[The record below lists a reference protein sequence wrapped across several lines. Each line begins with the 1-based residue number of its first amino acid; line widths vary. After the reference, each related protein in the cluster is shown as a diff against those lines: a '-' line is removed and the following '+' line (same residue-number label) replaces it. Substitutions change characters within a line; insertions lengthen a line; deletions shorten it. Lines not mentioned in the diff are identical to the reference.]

1 MKKHVISYS
10 ESNQNS
16 QIGRGSVLLIK
27 GKAEQEGRNLYV
39 TTITGQVEIRPGIK
53 MVFLGDQI
61 YRVVYREER
70 FFGKKVDITSEEG
83 LKGILSLKNQGVPSI
98 VLNHNKTPYHWIT
111 TGFTDIGDALRNLGP
126 KLFSHDIIL
135 ESSNSEIPPVIDRV
149 LIEAMKT
156 ILKKEPTDV
165 EVEVV
170 DIKMEYESLDHSFED
185 GEIPEKSGNYGWM
198 WDLYLNVKVKDGSG
212 LKDELVNQGIIIDIL
227 DPVTAD
233 FLDISNDFEI
243 KIGFDT
249 RATWEVSRSFSEGYG
264 EEMTDIRNLVES
276 IQVGKYLFIDVSN
289 GIDRMSDKAAEIV
302 NEFEDKVYYLRS
314 LSDFWELT
322 D

>member
-10 ESNQNS
+10 ESNQTA

-27 GKAEQEGRNLYV
+27 GKAEHEGRKLYV

-70 FFGKKVDITSEEG
+70 FFGKKVDANGEEG
-83 LKGILSLKNQGVPSI
+83 LKGVLSLKNQGVPSI

-135 ESSNSEIPPVIDRV
+135 ESVNSEIPPVMDRV
-149 LIEAMKT
+149 LIETMKA
-156 ILKKEPTDV
+156 ILKKEPADV
-165 EVEVV
+165 EVEIA
-170 DIKMEYESLDHSFED
+170 DIEMEDVEVPEESGIYEWL
-185 GEIPEKSGNYGWM
+185 
-198 WDLYLNVKVKDGSG
+198 WDAYLSVTVKDGTG
-212 LKDELVNQGIIIDIL
+212 LKDELVDQGIIIDIL

-233 FLDISNDFEI
+233 FLDISNDIEI
-243 KIGFDT
+243 KIKVST
-249 RATWEVSRSFSEGYG
+249 TVTWSVSKSFSEGY
-264 EEMTDIRNLVES
+264 EAEMTSIRNLVES
-276 IQVGKYLFIDVSN
+276 VQVGDHLFVDVEN
-289 GIDRMSDKAAEIV
+289 GIDRMSDEATKML
-302 NEFEDKVYYLRS
+302 NEFEEKIYRFS
-314 LSDFWELT
+314 SPSDFWKLA

>member
-10 ESNQNS
+10 ESNQTA

-27 GKAEQEGRNLYV
+27 GKAEQDGRKLYV

-70 FFGKKVDITSEEG
+70 FFGKKVDVNGEEG
-83 LKGILSLKNQGVPSI
+83 LKGVLSLKNQGVPSI

-135 ESSNSEIPPVIDRV
+135 ESVNSEIPPVMDRV
-149 LIEAMKT
+149 FIEAMKA
-156 ILKKEPTDV
+156 ILKKEPSDV
-165 EVEVV
+165 EVEIA
-170 DIKMEYESLDHSFED
+170 DIEMEDVEVPEESGIYEWL
-185 GEIPEKSGNYGWM
+185 
-198 WDLYLNVKVKDGSG
+198 WDAYLSVTVKDGTG
-212 LKDELVNQGIIIDIL
+212 LKDELVDQGIIIDIL
-227 DPVTAD
+227 DQLTAD
-233 FLDISNDFEI
+233 FLDISNDIEI
-243 KIGFDT
+243 KIKVST
-249 RATWEVSRSFSEGYG
+249 TVTWSVSTSFSEGY
-264 EEMTDIRNLVES
+264 EAEMTRIRNLVES
-276 IQVGKYLFIDVSN
+276 IQVGDHLFVDVEN
-289 GIDRMSDKAAEIV
+289 GIDRMSDEATKIL
-302 NEFEDKVYYLRS
+302 NEFEEKIYRFS
-314 LSDFWELT
+314 SPSDFWKLA

>member
-10 ESNQNS
+10 ESNQTA

-27 GKAEQEGRNLYV
+27 GKAEQEGRKLYV

-70 FFGKKVDITSEEG
+70 FFGKKVDANGEEG
-83 LKGILSLKNQGVPSI
+83 LKGVLSLKNQGVPSI

-135 ESSNSEIPPVIDRV
+135 ESVNSEIPPVMDRV
-149 LIEAMKT
+149 LIETMKA
-156 ILKKEPTDV
+156 ILKKEPADV
-165 EVEVV
+165 EVEIA
-170 DIKMEYESLDHSFED
+170 DIEMEDVEVPEESGIYEWL
-185 GEIPEKSGNYGWM
+185 
-198 WDLYLNVKVKDGSG
+198 WDAYLSVTVKDGTG
-212 LKDELVNQGIIIDIL
+212 LKDELVDQGIIIDIL

-233 FLDISNDFEI
+233 FLDISNDIEI
-243 KIGFDT
+243 KIKVST
-249 RATWEVSRSFSEGYG
+249 TVTWSVSRSFSEGY
-264 EEMTDIRNLVES
+264 EAEMTRIRNLVES
-276 IQVGKYLFIDVSN
+276 VQVGDHLFVDVEN
-289 GIDRMSDKAAEIV
+289 GIDRMSDEATKML
-302 NEFEDKVYYLRS
+302 NEFEEKIYRFS
-314 LSDFWELT
+314 SPSDFWKLA

>member
-10 ESNQNS
+10 ESNQTA

-27 GKAEQEGRNLYV
+27 GKAEHEGRKLYV

-70 FFGKKVDITSEEG
+70 FFGKKVDANGEEG
-83 LKGILSLKNQGVPSI
+83 LKGVLSLKNQGVPSI

-135 ESSNSEIPPVIDRV
+135 ESVNSEIPPVMDRV
-149 LIEAMKT
+149 LIETMKA
-156 ILKKEPTDV
+156 ILKKEPADV
-165 EVEVV
+165 EVEIA
-170 DIKMEYESLDHSFED
+170 DIEMEDVEVPEESGIYEWL
-185 GEIPEKSGNYGWM
+185 
-198 WDLYLNVKVKDGSG
+198 WDAYLSVTVKDGTG
-212 LKDELVNQGIIIDIL
+212 LKDELVDQGIIIDIL

-233 FLDISNDFEI
+233 FLDISNDIEI
-243 KIGFDT
+243 KIKVST
-249 RATWEVSRSFSEGYG
+249 TVTWSVSRSFSEGY
-264 EEMTDIRNLVES
+264 EAEMTSIRNLVES
-276 IQVGKYLFIDVSN
+276 VQVGDHLFVDVEN
-289 GIDRMSDKAAEIV
+289 GIDRMSDEATKIL
-302 NEFEDKVYYLRS
+302 NEFEEKIYRFS
-314 LSDFWELT
+314 SPSDFWKLA

>member
-10 ESNQNS
+10 ESNQTA

-27 GKAEQEGRNLYV
+27 GKAEHEGRKLYV

-70 FFGKKVDITSEEG
+70 FFGKKVDANGEEG
-83 LKGILSLKNQGVPSI
+83 LKGVLSLKNQGVPSI

-135 ESSNSEIPPVIDRV
+135 ESVNSEIPPVMDRV
-149 LIEAMKT
+149 LIETMKA
-156 ILKKEPTDV
+156 ILKKEPADV
-165 EVEVV
+165 EVEIA
-170 DIKMEYESLDHSFED
+170 DIEMEDVEVPEESGIYEWL
-185 GEIPEKSGNYGWM
+185 
-198 WDLYLNVKVKDGSG
+198 WDAYLSVTVKDGTG
-212 LKDELVNQGIIIDIL
+212 LKDELVDQGIIIDIL

-233 FLDISNDFEI
+233 FLDISNDIEI
-243 KIGFDT
+243 KIKVST
-249 RATWEVSRSFSEGYG
+249 TVTWSVSRSFSEGY
-264 EEMTDIRNLVES
+264 EAEMTSIRNLVES
-276 IQVGKYLFIDVSN
+276 VQVGDHLFVDVEN
-289 GIDRMSDKAAEIV
+289 GIDRMSDEATKML
-302 NEFEDKVYYLRS
+302 NEFEEKIYRFS
-314 LSDFWELT
+314 SPSDFWKLA

>member
-10 ESNQNS
+10 ESNQTA

-27 GKAEQEGRNLYV
+27 GKAEQDGRKLYV

-70 FFGKKVDITSEEG
+70 FFGKKVDANGEEG
-83 LKGILSLKNQGVPSI
+83 LKGVLSLKNQGVPSI

-135 ESSNSEIPPVIDRV
+135 ESVNSEIPPVMDRV
-149 LIEAMKT
+149 LIETMKA
-156 ILKKEPTDV
+156 ILKKEPADV
-165 EVEVV
+165 EVEIA
-170 DIKMEYESLDHSFED
+170 DIEMEDVEVPEESGIYEWL
-185 GEIPEKSGNYGWM
+185 
-198 WDLYLNVKVKDGSG
+198 WDAYLSVTVKDGTG
-212 LKDELVNQGIIIDIL
+212 LKDELVDQGIIIDIL

-233 FLDISNDFEI
+233 FLDISNDIEI
-243 KIGFDT
+243 KIKVST
-249 RATWEVSRSFSEGYG
+249 TVTWSVSRSFSEGY
-264 EEMTDIRNLVES
+264 EAEMTSIRNLVES
-276 IQVGKYLFIDVSN
+276 VQVGDHLFVDVEN
-289 GIDRMSDKAAEIV
+289 GIDRMSDEATKIL
-302 NEFEDKVYYLRS
+302 NEFEEKIYRFS
-314 LSDFWELT
+314 SPSDFWKLA